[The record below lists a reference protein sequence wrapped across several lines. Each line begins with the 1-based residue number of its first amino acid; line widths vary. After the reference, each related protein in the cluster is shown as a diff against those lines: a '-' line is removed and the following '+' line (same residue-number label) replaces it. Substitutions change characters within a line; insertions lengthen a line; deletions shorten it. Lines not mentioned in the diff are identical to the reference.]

1 MQGHSLHLIT
11 FKSFGSIKTP
21 YSHPTLSKSLLRGW
35 LLRVSE
41 EGLDAAAEEGLDTVD
56 DILKS
61 ASADQHSTLFQEC
74 HSSHRGLD
82 GGSKSIP
89 REWRLGAV
97 WRSIVAGRARA
108 ARLLVD
114 VAACNGARVPGG
126 ADE

>member
-1 MQGHSLHLIT
+1 MIPTLTMQGHSLHLIT

-21 YSHPTLSKSLLRGW
+21 YSHPTLSKFLLRGW

-41 EGLDAAAEEGLDTVD
+41 EGLDVVD

-61 ASADQHSTLFQEC
+61 ASANRHSTLFQEC

-97 WRSIVAGRARA
+97 WRWIIAGRARV
-108 ARLLVD
+108 ARLLVH